1 MRRQR
6 IAAVIAV
13 LAVGAVPACSGGAE
27 RPVAAPPT
35 SSSPTPTPTPTP
47 TPAISEEQVAKAIG
61 DYFATRNQAASK
73 YDDALIKTVT
83 SGPLLEQRLSDHKIN
98 RILKTKIPGIRI
110 KNTVG
115 TVTPPGVSPQR
126 LVVETELQ
134 TERYPRLVAMAERKR
149 ASLPWSWRYAV
160 NLGDETVMQFLTT
173 KPRPGDSPLRTPTK
187 AELARLKMSPIAAVQ
202 KVAALLTTKTMD
214 LSFAPFH
221 TSGTADSYFGEF
233 MLAQSNGDDK
243 PSTLASVDGPIVA
256 LQSSYD
262 KVLVFATINIGW
274 SYYAEPG
281 TTVQWP
287 PGPRAAL
294 AVKGRAYNTAVMYFE
309 QLQVVIGLPPKG
321 PGIPDVFGIEAQLT
335 GVGGY

>member
-6 IAAVIAV
+6 IAAVLAV

-27 RPVAAPPT
+27 RPAAAPPT
-35 SSSPTPTPTPTP
+35 SSSPTPTPTPV
-47 TPAISEEQVAKAIG
+47 ISEEEVAKAIG
-61 DYFATRNQAASK
+61 DYYSVRNQAASR
-73 YDDALIKTVT
+73 YDDRLIKTVA
-83 SGPLLEQRLSDHKIN
+83 SGPLLTQRLADHKIN
-98 RILKTKIPGIRI
+98 RILKTKVPAIRVR
-110 KNTVG
+110 NTLG

-134 TERYPRLVAMAERKR
+134 VKDYPRLTALAERKR
-149 ASLPWSWRYAV
+149 PGLPWSWRYAV

-173 KPRPGDSPLRTPTK
+173 KPGPGDSTLRTPTK
-187 AELARLKMSPIAAVQ
+187 AELARLKMSPAAAVQ
-202 KVAALLTTKTMD
+202 KLAQLLSTKTMD
-214 LSFAPFH
+214 DTFAPFH
-221 TSGTADSYFGEF
+221 MAGTAKSYTDE
-233 MLAQSNGDDK
+233 LVWDTVAEEDK
-243 PSTLASVDGPIVA
+243 PSTLAYVDGPIVA

-281 TTVQWP
+281 MTVQWP

-294 AVKGRAYNTAVMYFE
+294 AVKGRAYTTAVMYFE

-321 PGIPDVFGIEAQLT
+321 PGIPDVFGIEPQLT